1 MTGRIVCYFAA
12 RHYGF
17 VQDGVTG
24 QEFFFHETDLNG
36 AAIPER
42 SQTVTFTLGT
52 WKGRQKAFGV
62 AALLSAKEILSGEG
76 GTR

>member
-17 VQDGVTG
+17 VLDAASG
-24 QEFFFHETDLNG
+24 QEFFFHESDLNG
-36 AAIPER
+36 AAIPEKW
-42 SQTVTFTLGT
+42 QTLSFTLGT
-52 WKGRQKAFGV
+52 WKGRQKAFNV
-62 AALLSAKEILSGEG
+62 EALPSAKAILSGEG